1 MKNSAFKLKIFNFFS
16 EKIGADKNTINQ
28 FCYNDRGRRLEGYFY
43 GFGRAIF
50 MALENLF

>member
-28 FCYNDRGRRLEGYFY
+28 FCYNDRGRRLEGYF
-43 GFGRAIF
+43 RAIF